1 MQSNKRTFLEQLYY
15 CEFLPCEN
23 IKPSNPN
30 YWPTCRKID
39 EEVSYLS
46 KRLTSEDKEHL
57 DHLVNLLSDMGC
69 MSDYD
74 NFVYGL
80 RAGVLL
86 MHEIMAL

>member
-1 MQSNKRTFLEQLYY
+1 MEQLYY
-15 CEFLPCEN
+15 ADFLPCEN
-23 IKPSNPN
+23 IEPSDPD

-39 EEVSYLS
+39 EEITCLAKHMS
-46 KRLTSEDKEHL
+46 SEDKERL
-57 DHLVNLLSDMGC
+57 DHLVSLLSDMSC